1 MARNATG
8 TTRMTESTEAT
19 SSQWGWWVAVF
30 FVLQILF
37 FWAGSKDIQKT
48 DSPSPIGLMNIEG
61 SNVLDRLAL
70 EDPVALSHPNKH
82 GFSGVWLKPVPIEHK
97 LARWTPPDI
106 PLPKESNLVEKIIGQ
121 VLERGP
127 LQKMRSFVKPAPKL
141 TRVKV
146 PFLGMKNLS
155 RLGLEGD
162 LKALVLDRPVT
173 LRSGWEVSKLLRA
186 SKVQVMVDVEG
197 KVLNGALIQSSGH
210 APADQKAMEI
220 ALREVFFQKSTNGV
234 VTGNLGFYWHTNPLS
249 ITNIIERPR

>member
-1 MARNATG
+1 
-8 TTRMTESTEAT
+8 MTESTETT

-37 FWAGSKDIQKT
+37 FWACSKDIQKT
-48 DSPSPIGLMNIEG
+48 DSPSPLGLMNIEG

-70 EDPVALSHPNKH
+70 EDPVALSQPNKH

-106 PLPKESNLVEKIIGQ
+106 PLPKESNLVENIIGQ

-141 TRVKV
+141 TRIKV

-155 RLGLEGD
+155 RLELEGD

-186 SKVQVMVDVEG
+186 SKVQVIVDVEG

-220 ALREVFFQKSTNGV
+220 ALREIFFQKSTNGV

>member
-1 MARNATG
+1 
-8 TTRMTESTEAT
+8 MTESTETT
-19 SSQWGWWVAVF
+19 SSQWGWWVAVY

-97 LARWTPPDI
+97 LARWTPADI
-106 PLPKESNLVEKIIGQ
+106 PLPKESNLVENIIGQ

-234 VTGNLGFYWHTNPLS
+234 VVGSLGFYWHTNPLS